1 MARVIGI
8 DLGTTNSCVA
18 IMDGDQAKVIENSE
32 GDRTTPSIVAY
43 STDEDRSMVGQSA
56 KRQAVSNPEN
66 TLYAIKR
73 LIGRKYDDSV
83 VKKDIDKVP
92 FEIKKAKNGD
102 AWVVA
107 NGKETA
113 PPAISAEVLRKMIDT
128 AESYLGETVN
138 EGKLAKWFKKIG
150 DKINEGDILCEVE
163 SDKTTMEI
171 PSTTDGVLKEIV
183 VQENETV
190 AVGAILGILE

>member
-1 MARVIGI
+1 MDI
-8 DLGTTNSCVA
+8 
-18 IMDGDQAKVIENSE
+18 IM
-32 GDRTTPSIVAY
+32 
-43 STDEDRSMVGQSA
+43 
-56 KRQAVSNPEN
+56 
-66 TLYAIKR
+66 
-73 LIGRKYDDSV
+73 
-83 VKKDIDKVP
+83 
-92 FEIKKAKNGD
+92 
-102 AWVVA
+102 
-107 NGKETA
+107 
-113 PPAISAEVLRKMIDT
+113 PAI
-128 AESYLGETVN
+128 GETVN